1 MSNDKKDVNKKVD
14 EFLGEEE
21 EGKEEVC
28 DEQGRCYIKTD
39 KGFIDKEKEYTRE
52 NRKVIVDNDGRELL
66 T

>member
-1 MSNDKKDVNKKVD
+1 MSEDKKNVSKKVD

-21 EGKEEVC
+21 NKEVC
-28 DEQGRCYIKTD
+28 DEQGKCYIKTD
-39 KGFIDKEKEYTRE
+39 KGFIDKNKEHTRE